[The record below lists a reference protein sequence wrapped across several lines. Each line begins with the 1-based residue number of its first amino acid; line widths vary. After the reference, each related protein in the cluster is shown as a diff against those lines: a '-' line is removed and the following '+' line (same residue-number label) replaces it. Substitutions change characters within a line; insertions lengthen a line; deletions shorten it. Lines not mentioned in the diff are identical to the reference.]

1 MVRDVK
7 QVLGSAGFIVS
18 AIKNWSCLRSVKPVV
33 DLSPLHR
40 AQLMF

>member
-7 QVLGSAGFIVS
+7 QVLGSAGFIVT
-18 AIKNWSCLRSVKPVV
+18 AVKNWSCLRSVKPVV